1 MNCAATG
8 RKSVKER
15 LFQSR
20 VWLWQCFSL
29 PCPVN
34 WMSHSQPNHLGLWP
48 QTCPIFLVSLVLAS
62 SLDLH
67 GIWTYACLCKL
78 WLTSHLWL
86 PGFLKSWE
94 ETACSTLVP
103 GGAQFPPLTTGP
115 LSVQWRQQGHQC
127 PMAVLTQEWP
137 HCQRLQVIWAPA
149 FRVQQTSLH
158 SILPKLV
165 LLYGLRQLDL
175 KTASSASF

>member
-20 VWLWQCFSL
+20 MWLWQCFSL
-29 PCPVN
+29 PCPNN

-94 ETACSTLVP
+94 EIRLLHLSSWWS
-103 GGAQFPPLTTGP
+103 PPHLLTTGP
-115 LSVQWRQQGHQC
+115 PFVQWRQQT
-127 PMAVLTQEWP
+127 PMSHGCLDTGVASLPEATGY
-137 HCQRLQVIWAPA
+137 LSPA
-149 FRVQQTSLH
+149 RVQQTS
-158 SILPKLV
+158 
-165 LLYGLRQLDL
+165 
-175 KTASSASF
+175 